1 MTDQELKDRLLKDAN
16 DLVLKA
22 NELLELS
29 RSINPDPVD
38 WGYMDDVDADRD
50 VISLLKN
57 RLLTY
62 IDFKDEVN
70 AKDISERFNLP
81 VDYPSFS
88 EQNMMLTYGLLN
100 YLENIGY
107 LIRDSSEKPY
117 VWRITL
123 EGREVAKL
131 NRQIEQHPFWEE
143 LYF

>member
-1 MTDQELKDRLLKDAN
+1 MTDQELKVRLLKDAN
-16 DLVLKA
+16 DLALKA
-22 NELLELS
+22 NELLKLS
-29 RSINPDPVD
+29 RSINPDPAD
-38 WGYMDDVDADRD
+38 WGYMDNVDADRD
-50 VISLLKN
+50 VIDLLKN

-88 EQNMMLTYGLLN
+88 EKNMMLTYGLLN

-117 VWRITL
+117 VWRVTL
-123 EGREVAKL
+123 NGREAAKL